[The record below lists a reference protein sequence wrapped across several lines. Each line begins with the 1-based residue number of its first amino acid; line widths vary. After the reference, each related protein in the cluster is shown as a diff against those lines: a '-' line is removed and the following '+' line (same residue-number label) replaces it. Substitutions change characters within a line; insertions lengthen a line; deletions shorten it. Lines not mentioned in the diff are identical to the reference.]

1 MSLTSCTPMTPRCL
15 CHSKHCPNPVW
26 PSTDIGFSPKTS
38 ALPPTAELFYYFS
51 IVFLE
56 DKIQKE
62 GSTYL
67 SYAYRMVDGFS
78 PMQLNWLLKLWSV
91 TLNHLSYNT
100 FSTLPAFSN
109 VCHLKTFRTC
119 CAFSLLSSLFHK
131 ALVNVGLSY
140 DGVTQLSIMLLKVQY
155 NSGFI

>member
-1 MSLTSCTPMTPRCL
+1 MSLTSCTPVTPRCL

-91 TLNHLSYNT
+91 TLNRLSYNT
-100 FSTLPAFSN
+100 FSMLPAFSN
-109 VCHLKTFRTC
+109 VCHFLVPVVPSPC
-119 CAFSLLSSLFHK
+119 YPLSSTSHWWTWGSLMM
-131 ALVNVGLSY
+131 VPLSWA
-140 DGVTQLSIMLLKVQY
+140 
-155 NSGFI
+155 